1 MKIIDTKPYSTNLEY
16 QEIINIPLY
25 KICKVK
31 QIVNLSNYHNI
42 IFQSPSAVMNID
54 QIAFLEDKRIIAMRP
69 GTSSHLRKHS
79 YVAEVPETEY
89 SSEGVINLLNKSELI
104 GRTLVIKGEGGL
116 SRISEYLNSASFITD
131 ELNTYNRQKFES
143 YEKIKKQFSNID
155 FVIFSSA
162 LAVELY
168 FEYIHFNRENIKF
181 LAVSS
186 RIQNV
191 IKSFNK
197 ESTVIDYFSDDL
209 ISQIKLTLT

>member
-42 IFQSPSAVMNID
+42 IFQSPSAVMNFD
-54 QIAFLEDKRIIAMRP
+54 QIAFLEDKRIIAIGP

-143 YEKIKKQFSNID
+143 YEEIKKQFSNID

-168 FEYIHFNRENIKF
+168 FEYIHSNNENFKF

-186 RIQNV
+186 RIQNI

>member
-1 MKIIDTKPYSTNLEY
+1 MKIIDTKPYSTSLEY
-16 QEIINIPLY
+16 HEISNIPLY

-31 QIVNLSNYHNI
+31 QIVNLSNYQNI
-42 IFQSPSAVMNID
+42 IFQSPSAVMNFD
-54 QIAFLEDKRIIAMRP
+54 QIALLEGKRIIAMGP

-79 YVAEVPETEY
+79 YIAEIPETEY
-89 SSEGVINLLNKSELI
+89 SSEGVINLLNKSELT

-116 SRISEYLNSASFITD
+116 SRISEYLNSASFTTD

-143 YEKIKKQFSNID
+143 YEEIKKKFTNVD

-168 FEYIHFNRENIKF
+168 FKHIHTSEETFKF

-186 RIQNV
+186 RIQEV
-191 IKSFNK
+191 IKTFNK
-197 ESTVIDYFSDDL
+197 ESTVINYFSNDL

>member
-42 IFQSPSAVMNID
+42 IFQSPSAVMNFD
-54 QIAFLEDKRIIAMRP
+54 KIAFLEDKRVIAMGP

-143 YEKIKKQFSNID
+143 YEEIKKQFSNID

-168 FEYIHFNRENIKF
+168 FEYIHSNNENFKF

>member
-1 MKIIDTKPYSTNLEY
+1 MKIIDTKPYSTTLEY
-16 QEIINIPLY
+16 HEIINIPLY

-42 IFQSPSAVMNID
+42 IFQSPSAVMNFD
-54 QIAFLEDKRIIAMRP
+54 QIAFLEDKRIIAMGP

-143 YEKIKKQFSNID
+143 YEEIKKQFSNID

>member
-25 KICKVK
+25 NICKVK

-42 IFQSPSAVMNID
+42 IFQSPSAVMNFD
-54 QIAFLEDKRIIAMRP
+54 QIAFLEDKRIIAMGP

-143 YEKIKKQFSNID
+143 YEEIKKQFSNID

-168 FEYIHFNRENIKF
+168 FEYIHSNNENFKF

-186 RIQNV
+186 RIQNI

>member
-1 MKIIDTKPYSTNLEY
+1 MKIIDTKPYSTTLEY
-16 QEIINIPLY
+16 HEIINIPLY

-42 IFQSPSAVMNID
+42 IFQSPSAVMNFD
-54 QIAFLEDKRIIAMRP
+54 QIAFLEDKRIIAMGP

-143 YEKIKKQFSNID
+143 YEKIKKQFVNID

-197 ESTVIDYFSDDL
+197 ESAVIDYFSDDL
-209 ISQIKLTLT
+209 LNEIKLTLT

>member
-1 MKIIDTKPYSTNLEY
+1 MKIIDTKPYSTTLEY
-16 QEIINIPLY
+16 HEIINIPLY

-42 IFQSPSAVMNID
+42 IFQSPSAVMNFD
-54 QIAFLEDKRIIAMRP
+54 QIAFLEDKRIIAMGP

-197 ESTVIDYFSDDL
+197 ESAVIDYFSDDL

>member
-42 IFQSPSAVMNID
+42 IFQSPSAVMNFD
-54 QIAFLEDKRIIAMRP
+54 QIAFLEDKRIIAMGP

-186 RIQNV
+186 RIQNI

>member
-42 IFQSPSAVMNID
+42 IFQSPSAVMNFD
-54 QIAFLEDKRIIAMRP
+54 QIAFLEDKRIIAMGP

>member
-42 IFQSPSAVMNID
+42 IFQSPSAVMNFD
-54 QIAFLEDKRIIAMRP
+54 QIAFLEDKRIIAMGP

-116 SRISEYLNSASFITD
+116 SRISEWLNSASFITD

-143 YEKIKKQFSNID
+143 YEEIKKQFSNID

-168 FEYIHFNRENIKF
+168 FEYIHSNNENSKF